1 MDSPFFPTVIVVT
14 ACAAYALVTSALAWR
29 GGPRAA
35 WLGWAAVA
43 GAGAAA
49 LALALA
55 RQLPPEV
62 VPAWRSAAGA
72 AVITGLPTAAAT
84 GAALRWARRRGAAA
98 AAAAALAAML
108 VALPVAGL
116 AAVSVSGVSEVVHA
130 VQ

>member
-1 MDSPFFPTVIVVT
+1 MDSPFFPTVVVA
-14 ACAAYALVTSALAWR
+14 ACAAYALVTSALARR

-72 AVITGLPTAAAT
+72 AVISGLPTAAAT
-84 GAALRWARRRGAAA
+84 
-98 AAAAALAAML
+98 AAALAAML